1 MLPVRACRGKYVC
14 LFFYPLDFTFVR
26 PRSLSARCPCIQM
39 AILQAFWGGM
49 TTQPLSDLHL
59 HTGLA

>member
-26 PRSLSARCPCIQM
+26 PRSLSPCVQI
-39 AILQAFWGGM
+39 AILQAFWGGW
-49 TTQPLSDLHL
+49 TSS
-59 HTGLA
+59 AVV